1 MVISFPLPTSLLL
14 PSFSSFG
21 NRFDSALH
29 NVPKPHISTDPKSML
44 QTGAWCARKGSA
56 REVTRLANVATVT
69 LTSRRL
75 ALAMHGRYL
84 HATGLRGSARPPGP
98 APSSPPSSS
107 SPLPDVVSPNPAAA
121 PSSSVKWASTAEAAA
136 AERRDRENEAVVATQ
151 VGALAN
157 IGLAGCKVRPS
168 PPPPHRC
175 RCPAS

>member
-1 MVISFPLPTSLLL
+1 
-14 PSFSSFG
+14 
-21 NRFDSALH
+21 
-29 NVPKPHISTDPKSML
+29 ML

-56 REVTRLANVATVT
+56 REVTRLANVVTVA

-84 HATGLRGSARPPGP
+84 HATGLRGSARPPEP
-98 APSSPPSSS
+98 APSSSSSSSLRPLPPSPPSSS
-107 SPLPDVVSPNPAAA
+107 SPRPDVANPNPAEA

-157 IGLAGCKVRPS
+157 IGLAGCKVRQS
-168 PPPPHRC
+168 PPIPPPTAAAAPPPHEQCCGFIDTRALSGTAC
-175 RCPAS
+175 TRRP